1 MTNVPVI
8 PVYWDFVSILK
19 LAVMTI
25 MLVLLIPAAHLLVV
39 SILKEI
45 VMITMSAPMTIVAR
59 ALDAIQ
65 NLM

>member
-8 PVYWDFVSILK
+8 PVCWDFVSILK

-25 MLVLLIPAAHLLVV
+25 MLVLLIPAAHSLVV
-39 SILKEI
+39 SIQKEI
-45 VMITMSAPMTIVAR
+45 VMITMSAPMTIVAQV
-59 ALDAIQ
+59 LDAIQ